1 MPKWRYRVSYLSY
14 SEALIVPFS
23 SNMFL
28 TRLPAHLKD
37 ARLSTFG
44 GVKA

>member
-1 MPKWRYRVSYLSY
+1 MPKWRYRGSYLSY
-14 SEALIVPFS
+14 SPALIVPFS

-28 TRLPAHLKD
+28 TRLLAHLKD
-37 ARLSTFG
+37 ARLSALG